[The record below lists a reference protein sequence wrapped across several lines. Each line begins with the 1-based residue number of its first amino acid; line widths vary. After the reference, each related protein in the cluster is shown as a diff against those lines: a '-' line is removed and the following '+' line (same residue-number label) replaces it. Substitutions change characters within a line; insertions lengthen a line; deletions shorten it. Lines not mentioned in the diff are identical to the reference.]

1 MVSVIV
7 VTLQTLE
14 SGVYVLS
21 LVTYWE
27 TADGWFFS
35 LLTAPKYWL
44 SCAQQAYFFLPHL
57 NLPPGFVLWRH
68 IVNHLHVI
76 SGVLRCYLSNTACR
90 CGWDL
95 TSIGFLMT
103 VLFVWWVSPRKADVW
118 QEIAVEEDWAS
129 CWAGLLTAV
138 LYSLSFSPTLSP
150 CLSHSIP

>member
-7 VTLQTLE
+7 VTLQTLK
-14 SGVYVLS
+14 SGVCFVSGNLLGNCRWMVL
-21 LVTYWE
+21 
-27 TADGWFFS
+27 FS
-35 LLTAPKYWL
+35 PNCTKILIILCSANI
-44 SCAQQAYFFLPHL
+44 FFLPHL
-57 NLPPGFVLWRH
+57 NPPPGFVLWRH
-68 IVNHLHVI
+68 IINHLHVI

-103 VLFVWWVSPRKADVW
+103 VLFVWWVSPRKANVW

-138 LYSLSFSPTLSP
+138 LYSLSLSPTLSS